1 MPKGHR
7 SYKTRRF
14 GRASIPMKRLVDIAS
29 SVTLLLMVVNL
40 VLGKLNK
47 EWEFLYFFRT
57 DLLIVILCAYIYYQF
72 DKIPSVLSLMVV
84 HFCYAIIEIFI
95 YFGVDVTNRMYITL
109 LTLIITTTIIHN
121 IWREYLRF
129 PNI

>member
-1 MPKGHR
+1 
-7 SYKTRRF
+7 
-14 GRASIPMKRLVDIAS
+14 MKRLVDIAS